1 MYPLFAYIDPG
12 SGSVLLQI
20 LLGGAA
26 AMAVGVKMSWRRLLR
41 FFRIR
46 KPDDTEAGA
55 G

>member
-1 MYPLFAYIDPG
+1 MHSSLAYIDPG

-26 AMAVGVKMSWRRLLR
+26 ATAVGVKMSWRRLLR
-41 FFRIR
+41 VLRIR
-46 KPDDTEAGA
+46 KADDTEAGA